1 MIDIQWTTPAF
12 ARLEALPQAVAFGV
26 IRQVDLLAVFPHL
39 GAPLE
44 IRFPALRGYRLLVI
58 KRQYRIVYEFDEQAQ
73 TVYVLAAQ
81 SCRQKLPARR
91 DLKREFPTEN
101 DE

>member
-12 ARLEALPQAVAFGV
+12 ARLEALPQAVAFGI

-44 IRFPALRGYRLLVI
+44 IRFPALRGYRLLVV
-58 KRQYRIVYEFDEQAQ
+58 KRQYRAVYEFDEHAQ
-73 TVYVLAAQ
+73 TVYVLAVQ
-81 SCRQKLPARR
+81 NCRQRLPARR
-91 DLKREFPTEN
+91 DLKRRPSNE
-101 DE
+101 DDA